1 MLGSIEEGKFL
12 RKISLRN
19 LGTAI
24 IWKYETQLGEQV
36 GSGGLR
42 QSNNSMRKGTVKS
55 EKNPD
60 T

>member
-1 MLGSIEEGKFL
+1 MLGSMEEGKFL
-12 RKISLRN
+12 RKISQRN

-36 GSGGLR
+36 GNGGFR
-42 QSNNSMRKGTVKS
+42 QSTSMYKSTVKS